1 MVDEGCGTC
10 ADVDLDGYEDL
21 VCGGTD
27 CDDTND
33 EIYPG
38 VTELCDL
45 VDNNCDGEIDEGC
58 IPSCVLSTEW
68 YDEDYYEITEASS
81 DDLISLYA
89 EGDGICTSVT
99 FGLYSTLYDGSSYVA
114 DSLVTEVSGVDDG
127 LNGFYA
133 ELDLSTLSLE
143 DGYYIFDAE
152 GVESSTLLICS
163 DLESCTD
170 DFDLPETESCLYE
183 GWDYN
188 FFVDENLGYIAGAA
202 DGEEVTLFSLNDG
215 SCTDLQFHLHEL
227 IDNGDGT
234 FNTGILVETF
244 SGDFYSEDYE
254 GDTFYYDLSY
264 WTASGL
270 DSYYYF
276 IVSAGD
282 YATYGDSLYVCSV
295 APCDGLIVTP
305 IDVDDVV
312 ATYGL
317 AATGDDTT
325 DDTTTT
331 DTTIDSG
338 DQGTEECPWDCT
350 GVEWEECI
358 DGVEF
363 RDLSLCVGPE
373 DPNCFVDDSSWPD
386 YERSCGEGSVD
397 YYDYSDDSYD
407 EYRDTEDV
415 PVFTWI
421 NMLLVVFVLVGYY
434 WKRNL

>member
-1 MVDEGCGTC
+1 
-10 ADVDLDGYEDL
+10 
-21 VCGGTD
+21 
-27 CDDTND
+27 
-33 EIYPG
+33 G

-244 SGDFYSEDYE
+244 SGDFYSED
-254 GDTFYYDLSY
+254 
-264 WTASGL
+264 
-270 DSYYYF
+270 
-276 IVSAGD
+276 
-282 YATYGDSLYVCSV
+282 
-295 APCDGLIVTP
+295 
-305 IDVDDVV
+305 
-312 ATYGL
+312 
-317 AATGDDTT
+317 
-325 DDTTTT
+325 
-331 DTTIDSG
+331 
-338 DQGTEECPWDCT
+338 
-350 GVEWEECI
+350 
-358 DGVEF
+358 
-363 RDLSLCVGPE
+363 
-373 DPNCFVDDSSWPD
+373 
-386 YERSCGEGSVD
+386 
-397 YYDYSDDSYD
+397 
-407 EYRDTEDV
+407 
-415 PVFTWI
+415 
-421 NMLLVVFVLVGYY
+421 
-434 WKRNL
+434 